1 MKDIYN
7 IIKEFEKFPYAF
19 YLRKRSKNEPTES
32 KCYLARHL
40 SKCMMRHNLHVGSV
54 RTQMTNTQK
63 INNSEINTQKIFSL
77 HTYYLDNN
85 KSKGSMW

>member
-32 KCYLARHL
+32 KFYLARHL

-63 INNSEINTQKIFSL
+63 INISEMNRQNIPNLHVYSL
-77 HTYYLDNN
+77 D
-85 KSKGSMW
+85 KSE